1 VVFVETLFAW
11 PGVGRLLYDALSARD
26 LPLIQAGVFLVAV
39 AFVGVNILVDAVHAL
54 IDPRLR
60 GAL

>member
-1 VVFVETLFAW
+1 METLFAW